1 MGRYRDYDELD
12 EMQVPQGYSK
22 WLQNDQD
29 GEDGEGD
36 GASPEKSS
44 AKKAG
49 VPAKKTVAQKG
60 NAKKGKGK
68 AFAAGAAVGGVTV
81 GAVFIAYKTLLL
93 ILAGVAAF
101 ALLVGGL
108 VWVGMTMGD
117 RAGIGSSGNEVIV
130 QKADPEPGRTYFKS
144 EIDPPLSAEGVKG
157 RLKEVYYTKDGG
169 LGVTLRLS
177 NGTSSEQKL
186 VTVGIRI
193 FNDADETIAQ
203 QKIDSFKPVCKIP
216 AGGYND
222 VYFTIDKDSVAVKDD
237 SLKSLGTTLEI
248 GSQPTD
254 GNKKNESDGT
264 GPKDIA
270 PNRTYFENMGN
281 IPELSAEGV
290 KAAVVRARY
299 TNDGSL
305 SVTLSFS
312 NGTETDQQVSKV
324 DVLIQNGNG
333 ETVAK
338 QIFDTFDPACI
349 VKKQSYTEYELIID
363 AAYVSIQDDPLST
376 LANTVSVSAGGIG

>member
-36 GASPEKSS
+36 GSSPEKSS

-49 VPAKKTVAQKG
+49 VPAKGNAKKTVAQAAQKG
-60 NAKKGKGK
+60 KKGKGK
-68 AFAAGAAVGGVTV
+68 AFAAGAAVGGVSVAAIV
-81 GAVFIAYKTLLL
+81 GI
-93 ILAGVAAF
+93 VAAF
-101 ALLVGGL
+101 VVVVGALIGVGI
-108 VWVGMTMGD
+108 MMGN
-117 RAGIGSSGNEVIV
+117 RAGIGSAGNEAIV

-222 VYFTIDKDSVAVKDD
+222 VYFTIDKDSVMIKDD